1 MLVAAIIVVCVPI
14 LGVGFLAQK
23 TVTKLEADIVQL
35 RKSNEALIRQYNTL
49 AAKYNVLLA
58 DYKAVYIKSSQQKL
72 QK

>member
-35 RKSNEALIRQYNTL
+35 RKNNEALIRQYNTL